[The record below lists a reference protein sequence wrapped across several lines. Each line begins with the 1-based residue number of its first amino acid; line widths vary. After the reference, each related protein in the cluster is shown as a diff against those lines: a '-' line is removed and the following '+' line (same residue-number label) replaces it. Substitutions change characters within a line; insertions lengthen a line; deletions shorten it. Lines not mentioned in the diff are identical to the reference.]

1 MAAVVA
7 VVAAVATVV
16 EEELA
21 AGSPLDHREVLELLC
36 QPVDPEGETLL
47 ARVLVHI
54 MTRLGVEGLDNTFK
68 LSEGAPEQ
76 LDSELSLIEERFL
89 GGVLGCRS
97 FPFSNFF

>member
-1 MAAVVA
+1 
-7 VVAAVATVV
+7 
-16 EEELA
+16 
-21 AGSPLDHREVLELLC
+21 
-36 QPVDPEGETLL
+36 
-47 ARVLVHI
+47 